1 MGCASWQPSAVIG
14 ELERVLECRWMG
26 LAFCL
31 VFFWYLEGIM
41 GKEECRLSSSIN
53 LILFA
58 DLFYFLM
65 KLEGEKK
72 SAGEVRSRE
81 IFFFP

>member
-14 ELERVLECRWMG
+14 ELERVLECIWMG

-72 SAGEVRSRE
+72 ICWGGEEQRN
-81 IFFFP
+81 FFFP